1 MKKQTPLTQT
11 LTVTALM
18 IAMRLIIEM
27 IPSIKMG
34 NLVQIGFGF
43 IGAALAGVILGPYRA
58 AVVGF
63 FVDILG
69 NFLRGEASNFF
80 PGFTLTAVLG
90 GLIYGYCLYRKKLT
104 LPRIFV
110 TVFIITLVINLG
122 LNSLWIY
129 IMTQK
134 AFSAFMGIRILK
146 NIISL
151 PLNTVILY
159 VLFRN
164 QTMQQMIEKYR
175 V

>member
-1 MKKQTPLTQT
+1 M
-11 LTVTALM
+11 
-18 IAMRLIIEM
+18 
-27 IPSIKMG
+27 
-34 NLVQIGFGF
+34 
-43 IGAALAGVILGPYRA
+43 
-58 AVVGF
+58 
-63 FVDILG
+63 
-69 NFLRGEASNFF
+69 
-80 PGFTLTAVLG
+80 
-90 GLIYGYCLYRKKLT
+90 YRKELT

-110 TVFIITLVINLG
+110 TVLIITLVINLG

-159 VLFRN
+159 ALFRN
-164 QTMQQMIEKYR
+164 KTMQQMIEKYR

>member
-43 IGAALAGVILGPYRA
+43 IGSALAGVILGPYRA

-164 QTMQQMIEKYR
+164 KTMQQMIEKYR